1 MTPNKKKK
9 RVLIFTG
16 HLIDAAGRAEVRF
29 PVGMQKDARRLIR
42 TYLDEELRH
51 DAPDVA
57 VTSLGAGGDMIFA
70 DEVLKS
76 GIPLVVFLPFEKE
89 RFLKES
95 VSYKK
100 MGKEGDSDRWTKE
113 FERILEQAERVI
125 YSSDEAGENNPFEEC
140 NNAMRDYAL
149 AEAGGER
156 EMVSAM
162 ALMRPQEAL
171 KGGGTSHFVK
181 DLKKRRIG
189 VHIIWPDV
197 KEKPNEVD
205 MLDSIIPV
213 FRELDKSASYHQNK
227 WKQRLITGLLILG
240 IIVFFDEFGNI
251 PDTMF
256 GDYTPVVRIIAV
268 IISMTGVFVTLQLR
282 LSDKT
287 SFGKWTQDRAKAEQ
301 IRSEIWFYMFN
312 IRSENNETAC
322 YSESEFEQ
330 YIDHLKPFVWHGYQI
345 NLSRLIGLKQ
355 RALSFTLPE
364 MKEYYNKYRLADQHS
379 YFQKKVTDLQKKLF
393 FYKSVTYTL
402 LTVSLIWG
410 TLNIIGEFY
419 TLPPVFVD
427 ISLIG
432 MLVGFIALISTYS
445 EANNTKEMEFKY
457 QQMGDGLGT
466 LIEKSENIKDKS
478 HFDAF
483 VLESETYLRTQNKEW
498 SLERLKEKEMRG

>member
-1 MTPNKKKK
+1 MTADRKKK

-16 HLIDAAGRAEVRF
+16 HLIDAAGREEKRF
-29 PVGMQKDARRLIR
+29 PVGMLKEARRLIR
-42 TYLDEELRH
+42 TYLDEEIRH

-89 RFLKES
+89 RFLNES

-100 MGKEGDSDRWTKE
+100 MEKEGESGRWALE

-125 YSSDEAGENNPFEEC
+125 YSKEDSGENNPFEAC

-149 AEAGGER
+149 EEAGGER
-156 EMVSAM
+156 EFVSAI

-171 KGGGTSHFVK
+171 KGGGTSHFVE
-181 DLKKRRIG
+181 DLRKRRIG
-189 VHIIWPDV
+189 VHILWPGK

-205 MLDSIIPV
+205 MLDSVIPV

-227 WKQRLITGLLILG
+227 WKQKLIAGLLILG
-240 IIVFFDEFGNI
+240 VIVFFDEFGNI

-256 GDYTPVVRIIAV
+256 GGYAPVVRIIAV

-301 IRSEIWFYMFN
+301 IRSEIWFYLFN
-312 IRSENNETAC
+312 IRSENNESAC

-355 RALSFTLPE
+355 QALTFTLPE
-364 MKEYYNKYRLADQHS
+364 KKEYYNRYRLSDQLS
-379 YFQKKVTDLQKKLF
+379 YFHKKGADMRKKLF
-393 FYKSVTYTL
+393 IFKSVIYIL
-402 LTVSLIWG
+402 LAVSLIWG

-419 TLPPVFVD
+419 PLPSIMVD

-445 EANNTKEMEFKY
+445 EANNMKEMEFKY
-457 QQMGDGLGT
+457 QQMGEGLNT
-466 LIEKSENIKDKS
+466 LIEKCKTIRNEA

-483 VLESETYLRTQNKEW
+483 VLESETYLRSQNKEW
-498 SLERLKEKEMRG
+498 SLERLKE

>member
-1 MTPNKKKK
+1 MTAEKKKK

-16 HLIDAAGRAEVRF
+16 HLIDAAGREEKRF
-29 PVGMQKDARRLIR
+29 PVEMLEDARKLIR
-42 TYLDEELRH
+42 IYLDEEIRH

-70 DEVLKS
+70 DEALKS
-76 GIPLVVFLPFEKE
+76 GIPLIVFLPFEKE
-89 RFLKES
+89 RFLEES

-100 MGKEGDSDRWTKE
+100 MEREGGNSRWSKE
-113 FERILEQAERVI
+113 FERILEQADRVM
-125 YSSDEAGENNPFEEC
+125 YSSEDSREINPFEAC

-149 AEAGGER
+149 AEAGGEL
-156 EMVSAM
+156 ELVSAM
-162 ALMRPQEAL
+162 ALMRPQEAM
-171 KGGGTSHFVK
+171 KGGGTSHFVD

-189 VHIIWPDV
+189 VHIIWPDI

-205 MLDSIIPV
+205 MLDSVIPV
-213 FRELDKSASYHQNK
+213 FRQLDKSASFHQNK
-227 WKQRLITGLLILG
+227 WKQRLIAGLIILG
-240 IIVFFDEFGNI
+240 VIVFFDEFGNI

-256 GDYTPVVRIIAV
+256 GAYTPVVRIIAV

-301 IRSEIWFYMFN
+301 IRSEIWFYLFN
-312 IRSENNETAC
+312 IRSENNESAC

-330 YIDHLKPFVWHGYQI
+330 YINHLKPFVWHGYQI

-355 RALSFTLPE
+355 RALMFTLPQK
-364 MKEYYNKYRLADQHS
+364 KEYYNSYRLADQLS
-379 YFQKKVTDLQKKLF
+379 YFHKKGADLRKKLF
-393 FYKSVTYTL
+393 FYKSVTYIL
-402 LTVSLIWG
+402 LAVSLIWG
-410 TLNIIGEFY
+410 TFNIIGEFY
-419 TLPPVFVD
+419 TLPSIVVD

-457 QQMGDGLGT
+457 QQMGEGLST
-466 LIEKSENIKDKS
+466 LIEKCKYIRDEV

-483 VLESETYLRTQNKEW
+483 VLESETYLRSQNNEW
-498 SLERLKEKEMRG
+498 SLKRLKE

>member
-1 MTPNKKKK
+1 MTADKKKK
-9 RVLIFTG
+9 RILIFTG
-16 HLIDAAGRAEVRF
+16 HLIDEAGRKEIRF
-29 PVGMQKDARRLIR
+29 PVGMQEDARRLIR
-42 TYLDEELRH
+42 IYIDEELRH

-70 DEVLKS
+70 DEILKS
-76 GIPLVVFLPFEKE
+76 GIPLVIFLPFEKE

-100 MGKEGDSDRWTKE
+100 IEPDGERGQWAQE
-113 FERILEQAERVI
+113 FERILKQAESVI
-125 YSSDEAGENNPFEEC
+125 YSNVEADESNPFEAC
-140 NNAMRDYAL
+140 NRAMRDYAL
-149 AEAGGER
+149 TEMGGDR
-156 EMVSAM
+156 ELVSAM
-162 ALMRPQEAL
+162 ALMRPQELL
-171 KGGGTSHFVK
+171 KEGGTSHFVE
-181 DLKKRRIG
+181 DLKKRQIG
-189 VHIIWPDV
+189 VHIIWPNRI
-197 KEKPNEVD
+197 EKPNEVD
-205 MLDSIIPV
+205 MLDTVIPV
-213 FRELDKSASYHQNK
+213 FSELDKSASYHQNK
-227 WKQRLITGLLILG
+227 WKQRLIAGLIILG
-240 IIVFFDEFGNI
+240 VIVFFDEFGNI

-256 GDYTPVVRIIAV
+256 WGYAPVVRIFAV

-301 IRSEIWFYMFN
+301 IRSETWFYLFN
-312 IRSENNETAC
+312 IRSENNESAC

-345 NLSRLIGLKQ
+345 NLSRLIALKQ
-355 RALSFTLPE
+355 RALLFTLPQK
-364 MKEYYNKYRLADQHS
+364 KEYYNRYRLSDQLS
-379 YFQKKVTDLQKKLF
+379 YFHKKGADLRKKLF

-419 TLPPVFVD
+419 PLPSIVVD

-457 QQMGDGLGT
+457 QQMGDGLST
-466 LIEKSENIKDKS
+466 LIEKCKNIRDDA

-483 VLESETYLRTQNKEW
+483 VLESETYLRSQNKEW
-498 SLERLKEKEMRG
+498 SLKRLKE

>member
-1 MTPNKKKK
+1 MTEVRKNK
-9 RVLIFTG
+9 RVIIFTG
-16 HLIDAAGRAEVRF
+16 HLIDAAGRAEKRF
-29 PVGMQKDARRLIR
+29 SIGMQEEARRLVRIS
-42 TYLDEELRH
+42 LDEELRH

-57 VTSLGAGGDMIFA
+57 VASLAAGGDMIFA

-100 MGKEGDSDRWTKE
+100 METEEESSRWEQE
-113 FERILEQAERVI
+113 FERILEKAERVI
-125 YSSDEAGENNPFEEC
+125 YNSEDAGESNPFEAC
-140 NNAMRDYAL
+140 NEAMRDYAL
-149 AEAGGER
+149 TEAGGDR
-156 EMVSAM
+156 ELVSAM
-162 ALMRPQEAL
+162 ALMRPQESL
-171 KGGGTSHFVK
+171 KGGGTSHFVE

-197 KEKPNEVD
+197 KEKKNDVD

-213 FRELDKSASYHQNK
+213 FRELDNSSSYHQKK
-227 WKQRLITGLLILG
+227 WKQRLIVGLVILG
-240 IIVFFDEFGNI
+240 FIVFFDEFGNI

-256 GDYTPVVRIIAV
+256 GFYTPFVRILAI
-268 IISMTGVFVTLQLR
+268 IISMTGVFVTLQMR

-287 SFGKWTQDRAKAEQ
+287 SFDKWTQDRAKAEQ
-301 IRSEIWFYMFN
+301 IRSEIWFYLFN
-312 IRSENNETAC
+312 IRSENNESAC

-330 YIDHLKPFVWHGYQI
+330 YIDHLKPFLWHGYQI

-355 RALSFTLPE
+355 KALAFTLQQK
-364 MKEYYNKYRLADQHS
+364 KEYYNRYRLTDQLS
-379 YFQKKVTDLQKKLF
+379 YFQKKEGDLRKKLF
-393 FYKSVTYTL
+393 FYKSVTYIL
-402 LTVSLIWG
+402 LAVSLIWG

-419 TLPPVFVD
+419 ALPPVFVD

-457 QQMGDGLGT
+457 QQMGDGMGT
-466 LIEKSENIKDKS
+466 LIEKSKKIRDDA
-478 HFDAF
+478 HFDTF
-483 VLESETYLRTQNKEW
+483 VLESETYLRSQNKEW
-498 SLERLKEKEMRG
+498 SLERLKE

>member
-1 MTPNKKKK
+1 MTADRKKQ

-16 HLIDAAGRAEVRF
+16 HLIDAAGREEVRF
-29 PVGMQKDARRLIR
+29 PVGLQEDARRLVR

-57 VTSLGAGGDMIFA
+57 VSSLGAGGDMIFA

-95 VSYKK
+95 VTYKK
-100 MGKEGDSDRWTKE
+100 METKE
-113 FERILEQAERVI
+113 KSSRWALEFKRILDQAEHVI
-125 YSSDEAGENNPFEEC
+125 FNNEEAAVSNPFEAC
-140 NNAMRDYAL
+140 NRAMLDYAFTQ
-149 AEAGGER
+149 AGGDR
-156 EMVSAM
+156 DLVSVM
-162 ALMRPQEAL
+162 ALMRPQELL
-171 KGGGTSHFVK
+171 KVGGTSHFVE
-181 DLKKRRIG
+181 DLKRRQIG
-189 VHIIWPDV
+189 VHIIWPDA

-205 MLDSIIPV
+205 MLDSVIPV
-213 FRELDKSASYHQNK
+213 FRELDNSASYHQNK
-227 WKQRLITGLLILG
+227 WKQRLIAGLLILG

-256 GDYTPVVRIIAV
+256 GAYTPVVRIIAV

-301 IRSEIWFYMFN
+301 IRSEIWFYLFN
-312 IRSENNETAC
+312 IRSENNESAC

-355 RALSFTLPE
+355 RVLTLTLLQK
-364 MKEYYNKYRLADQHS
+364 KEYYYKYRLADQLS
-379 YFQKKVTDLQKKLF
+379 YFHKKVSDLRKKLF
-393 FYKSVTYTL
+393 FYKFVTYIL
-402 LTVSLIWG
+402 LAVSLIWG
-410 TLNIIGEFY
+410 TLNILGEFY

-432 MLVGFIALISTYS
+432 MLVGFIALISTYL
-445 EANNTKEMEFKY
+445 EANNMKEMEFKY
-457 QQMGDGLGT
+457 QQMGDGLST
-466 LIEKSENIKDKS
+466 LIEKSKNIGDTA

-498 SLERLKEKEMRG
+498 SLKRLKE

>member
-1 MTPNKKKK
+1 MTADKKKK
-9 RVLIFTG
+9 RALIFTG
-16 HLIDAAGRAEVRF
+16 HLIDAAGRKEARF
-29 PVGMQKDARRLIR
+29 PVEMQEDARHLIR

-51 DAPDVA
+51 DAPDIA

-76 GIPLVVFLPFEKE
+76 DIPLVIFLPFEKE

-100 MGKEGDSDRWTKE
+100 MENEDESDPWAHE
-113 FERILEQAERVI
+113 FERILGQAERVI
-125 YSSDEAGENNPFEEC
+125 YSNKEAGENNPFEAC
-140 NNAMRDYAL
+140 NRAMLEFAL
-149 AEAGGER
+149 TEAGEDR
-156 EMVSAM
+156 ELVSAM
-162 ALMRPQEAL
+162 ALMRPQESL
-171 KGGGTSHFVK
+171 KGGGTSHFVE

-189 VHIIWPDV
+189 VHIIWPDS

-205 MLDSIIPV
+205 MLDSVIPV

-227 WKQRLITGLLILG
+227 WKRRLNAGLIILG
-240 IIVFFDEFGNI
+240 VIVFFDEFGNV

-256 GDYTPVVRIIAV
+256 GDYTPLVRIIAV

-301 IRSEIWFYMFN
+301 IRSEIWFYLFN
-312 IRSENNETAC
+312 IRSENNESAC
-322 YSESEFEQ
+322 YSESEFEL

-355 RALSFTLPE
+355 RALTLTLPQK
-364 MKEYYNKYRLADQHS
+364 KEYYNKYRLTDQLS
-379 YFQKKVTDLQKKLF
+379 YFHKKVSDFRKKLL
-393 FYKSVTYTL
+393 FYKSVTYIL
-402 LTVSLIWG
+402 LAISLIWG
-410 TLNIIGEFY
+410 SLNILGEFY

-457 QQMGDGLGT
+457 QQMGDGLST
-466 LIEKSENIKDKS
+466 LIEKCKKIGDEE

-483 VLESETYLRTQNKEW
+483 VLESETYLRSQNKEW
-498 SLERLKEKEMRG
+498 SLERLKK